1 MTPPTLRAS
10 DDLVDSSG
18 TADPSGVPVAEL
30 VYPPIVLATKTAFRL
45 LDLRLDVRGAEN
57 IPATGGAV
65 IACNHVSYLDFMFCG
80 FGAQP
85 AKRLV
90 RFMAKRQIFDNRVAG
105 PLMRGM
111 HHISVDRAA
120 GAESYRT
127 ALDALRAGEV
137 VGVFPEA
144 TISRSFTVKEIKSG
158 AVRMAAEAGVPLV
171 PMALWG
177 TQRLWTK
184 GRKRDLLQ
192 RHVPVTILAG
202 EPTRPGPDD
211 DVDKLTGELRTTMAD
226 LLDTIQRDYP
236 DQPASD
242 ADRWWLPAHL
252 GGAAPTPQAAADA
265 DRRAPE

>member
-1 MTPPTLRAS
+1 M
-10 DDLVDSSG
+10 
-18 TADPSGVPVAEL
+18 AEL
-30 VYPPIVLATKTAFRL
+30 VYPPVVLAAKTAFRL

-57 IPATGGAV
+57 IPRSGGAV
-65 IACNHVSYLDFMFCG
+65 IACNHVSYLDFLFCG

-90 RFMAKRQIFDNRVAG
+90 RFMAKREIFDNRVAG

-111 HHISVDRAA
+111 RHISVDRAA
-120 GAESYRT
+120 GADSYRT
-127 ALDALRAGEV
+127 ALDALRAGEI

-192 RHVPVTILAG
+192 RHVPITILAG
-202 EPTRPGPDD
+202 EPTRPGDGDD
-211 DVDKLTGELRTTMAD
+211 FDELTGELRATMAG
-226 LLDTIQRDYP
+226 LLDRIQRDYP
-236 DQPASD
+236 DKPAGEG
-242 ADRWWLPAHL
+242 DRWWRPAHL
-252 GGAAPTPQAAADA
+252 GGAAPTPEAAAEA
-265 DRRAPE
+265 DRRVPE